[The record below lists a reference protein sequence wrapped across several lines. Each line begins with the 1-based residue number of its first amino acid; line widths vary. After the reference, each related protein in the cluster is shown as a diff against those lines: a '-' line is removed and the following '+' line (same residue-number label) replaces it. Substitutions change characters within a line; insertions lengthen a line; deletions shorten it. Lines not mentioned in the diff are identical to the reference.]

1 MKTFDLQ
8 PTHEN
13 VLDMF
18 EKDMLNRNIDVL
30 RFTELLNSIE
40 SSCSIALD
48 ARWGAGKTFFVKQ
61 VKLVLDAFNAHIENS
76 HTEDRERVQRVWNN
90 IGIAKKPDLQP
101 QLSVYYDAWI
111 NDNDEDPILSLVY
124 SILQSVSSDFSFT
137 QKPGFLDIASS
148 IAEAVSGRS
157 IVAIRDAMRC
167 ENPLDKIRS
176 AKSMQEQVAEF
187 LESLLAERGNRLV
200 IFIDELDRCNPAFA
214 IKLLE
219 RIKHYFSNSRITF
232 VFSVN
237 VAELQHAIR
246 NHYGSEFDASRYLDR
261 FFDLRIDLPPATMD
275 RFYQEIGL
283 IHGWYVYETVCKT
296 IVEQNHFTLREIV
309 KFYRMARAAAYVP
322 THDDKKYAF
331 HFSDG
336 KATQF
341 CLMFLVPIM
350 TGLKIGDY
358 RRYVAFWEGKDSS
371 PLHDLLKNSDV
382 GFSLRRDLLADNET
396 FDEAKKTEKLKL
408 VTIEE
413 KLEELYHALFIREY
427 TSRAYEVRVGQL
439 SFDHESRSTL
449 HRAASALSQYTDFD
463 A

>member
-1 MKTFDLQ
+1 MKPFDLQ
-8 PTHEN
+8 PTHAN
-13 VLDMF
+13 VLDLF

-61 VKLVLDAFNAHIENS
+61 VKLVLDAFNEHIINP
-76 HTEDRERVQRVWNN
+76 HAEDSERVQRAWNN
-90 IGIAKKPDLQP
+90 IRTAKKPDLQP
-101 QLSVYYDAWI
+101 QISVYYDAWI

-124 SILQSVSSDFSFT
+124 SIIQSVSTDFTFT
-137 QKPGFLDIASS
+137 QRPGFLDVASG

-157 IVAIRDAMRC
+157 IVAIRDAIRS
-167 ENPLDKIRS
+167 EDPLEKIRS

-261 FFDLRIDLPPATMD
+261 FFDLRIDLPPAAMD

-283 IHGWYVYETVCKT
+283 NHGWYVYEDVCKT
-296 IVEQNHFTLREIV
+296 VIEQNHFTLREIV

-322 THDDKKYAF
+322 THESKQYAF
-331 HFSDG
+331 HFSEG

-350 TGLKIGDY
+350 TGLKISDY
-358 RRYVAFWEGKDSS
+358 RRYEAFVTGKDSS
-371 PLHDLLKNSDV
+371 PLQDLLRNSEM
-382 GFSLRRDLLADNET
+382 GSNLRRSLLADNET
-396 FDEAKKTEKLKL
+396 YDETEKTEKLKF
-408 VTIEE
+408 VTLEE
-413 KLEELYHALFIREY
+413 KIEELYDALFIREY
-427 TSRAYEVRVGQL
+427 TSRTYEVRIGQM
-439 SFDHESRSTL
+439 SFDRESRYTL
-449 HRAASALSQYTDFD
+449 LRAASALSQYADFD

>member
-1 MKTFDLQ
+1 M
-8 PTHEN
+8 
-13 VLDMF
+13 
-18 EKDMLNRNIDVL
+18 I
-30 RFTELLNSIE
+30 FT
-40 SSCSIALD
+40 
-48 ARWGAGKTFFVKQ
+48 R
-61 VKLVLDAFNAHIENS
+61 
-76 HTEDRERVQRVWNN
+76 
-90 IGIAKKPDLQP
+90 P
-101 QLSVYYDAWI
+101 
-111 NDNDEDPILSLVY
+111 
-124 SILQSVSSDFSFT
+124 
-137 QKPGFLDIASS
+137 
-148 IAEAVSGRS
+148 
-157 IVAIRDAMRC
+157 
-167 ENPLDKIRS
+167 
-176 AKSMQEQVAEF
+176 EQ
-187 LESLLAERGNRLV
+187 RGNRLV

-246 NHYGSEFDASRYLDR
+246 SHYGSEFDASRYLDR

-275 RFYQEIGL
+275 RFYHEIGL
-283 IHGWYVYETVCKT
+283 NHGWYVYETVCKT

-322 THDDKKYAF
+322 THDNKKYAF
-331 HFSDG
+331 HFSEE

-449 HRAASALSQYTDFD
+449 LRAASALSQYTDFD
-463 A
+463 S